1 MMSFSHLRKDFPT
14 LNQDNPPAY
23 LDNACVTLKPQQV
36 IDSISDYYTRYPGC
50 GGRSVHRYGT
60 QVSRLVRDSRKTAA
74 DFINAYSVNEM
85 IFTRNATNSLN
96 QIAKGL
102 KWQKGDV
109 ILTGDR
115 EHNSNLVPW
124 LQLKE
129 EFGIEHKVVKSNPD
143 NSFNMQNFEQACAD
157 AGNRLK
163 LVSMSHV
170 GNLDGVKIPIKEIA
184 KITHDSGALISV
196 DGAQSTPHMNVDVQ
210 DLGIDFLSFSIH
222 KMCGPSGMGGLWG
235 RSELLE
241 DMRTIQAGGQT
252 VTNTT
257 YDSLQWAK
265 PPAKFEGGLGNFAGL
280 IASGSAIDYLSK
292 LDMDAV
298 HSHKVKLNRIITD
311 GIKHLNVIEIIG
323 PENPEMRSGIC
334 SILMGELPAHD
345 IAILLDEAAGVMVRS
360 GQHCVH
366 SWFNA
371 RGHQNGSLRASAYLY
386 NTEDEAKLFV
396 DTFCEAVE
404 AFS

>member
-1 MMSFSHLRKDFPT
+1 MSFSHLRNDFPT
-14 LNQDNPPAY
+14 LCQDNPPAY

-36 IDSISDYYTRYPGC
+36 IDSISDYYSKYPGC

-60 QVSRLVRDSRKTAA
+60 QVSRLVQQSRNTVAK
-74 DFINAYSVNEM
+74 FINANNPNEM
-85 IFTRNATNSLN
+85 VFTRNATHSIN

-102 KWQKGDV
+102 SWERGDI

-124 LQLKE
+124 MQLKE
-129 EFGIEHKVVKSNPD
+129 EFGIDHRVVKSNPD
-143 NSFNMQNFEQACAD
+143 NSFNMQNFEDACSE
-157 AGNRLK
+157 AGDKLK

-184 KITHDSGALISV
+184 SITHDHNALISV
-196 DGAQSTPHMNVDVQ
+196 DGAQSTPHMKVDVQ
-210 DLGIDFLSFSIH
+210 DLDIDFLSFSIH

-241 DMRTIQAGGQT
+241 NLRTIQAGGQT
-252 VTNTT
+252 VTTTT
-257 YDSLQWAK
+257 YDSLEWAK
-265 PPAKFEGGLGNFAGL
+265 PPSKFEGGLGNFAGL
-280 IASGSAIDYLSK
+280 IASGSAIEYLSK

-298 HSHKVKLNRIITD
+298 HEHEVNLNRIMTKGINHLD
-311 GIKHLNVIEIIG
+311 GIEIIG
-323 PENPEMRSGIC
+323 PENPEMRGGIC
-334 SILMGELPAHD
+334 SILMNKLPAHD
-345 IAILLDEAAGVMVRS
+345 IAILLDDAAGVMVRS

-366 SWFNA
+366 SWFNE
-371 RGHQNGSLRASAYLY
+371 RGHKDGSLRASAYLY
-386 NTEDEAKLFV
+386 NTEEEAKLFV

>member
-1 MMSFSHLRKDFPT
+1 MSFSHLRKDFPT

-50 GGRSVHRYGT
+50 GGRSIHRYGT

-143 NSFNMQNFEQACAD
+143 NSFNMQNFEQACAY

-292 LDMDAV
+292 IDMDAV
-298 HSHKVKLNRIITD
+298 HSHEVKLNRIITD
-311 GIKHLNVIEIIG
+311 GIKHLNGIEIIG

>member
-1 MMSFSHLRKDFPT
+1 MSFSHLRSDFPT
-14 LNQDNPPAY
+14 LCQDNPPAY

-36 IDSISDYYTRYPGC
+36 IDSISDYYSKYPGC

-60 QVSRLVRDSRKTAA
+60 QVSRLVQQSRKTVA
-74 DFINAYSVNEM
+74 DFINANSPNEM
-85 IFTRNATNSLN
+85 IFTSNATHSLN

-102 KWQKGDV
+102 SWEKGDV
-109 ILTGDR
+109 IITGDR

-124 LQLKE
+124 IQLKQ
-129 EFGIEHKVVKSNPD
+129 EFGIEHRVVKSNPD
-143 NSFNMQNFEQACAD
+143 NSFNMENFEDACSD
-157 AGNRLK
+157 AGDKLK

-170 GNLDGVKIPIKEIA
+170 GNLDGVKIPIKEIT
-184 KITHDSGALISV
+184 KVTHEHNALISV
-196 DGAQSTPHMNVDVQ
+196 DGAQSTPHMKVDVQ
-210 DLGIDFLSFSIH
+210 ELDIDFLSFSIH

-235 RSELLE
+235 RTELLE
-241 DMRTIQAGGQT
+241 NMRTIQAGGQT
-252 VTNTT
+252 VTATT
-257 YDSLQWAK
+257 YDSLEWAK
-265 PPAKFEGGLGNFAGL
+265 PPSKFEGGLGNFAGL

-292 LDMDAV
+292 LDMNAV
-298 HSHKVKLNRIITD
+298 HEHEISLNRIMTN
-311 GIKHLNVIEIIG
+311 GIKHLNGIEIIG

-334 SILMGELPAHD
+334 SILMNQLPAHD

-366 SWFNA
+366 SWFND
-371 RGHQNGSLRASAYLY
+371 RGHKDGSLRASAYLY
-386 NTEDEAKLFV
+386 NTEDDAKLFV

>member
-1 MMSFSHLRKDFPT
+1 MSFSHLRNDFPT
-14 LNQDNPPAY
+14 LCQDNPPAY

-36 IDSISDYYTRYPGC
+36 IDSISDYYSKYPGC

-60 QVSRLVRDSRKTAA
+60 QVSRLVQQSRNTVAK
-74 DFINAYSVNEM
+74 FINANNPNEM
-85 IFTRNATNSLN
+85 VFTRNATHSIN

-102 KWQKGDV
+102 SWERGDI

-124 LQLKE
+124 MQLKE
-129 EFGIEHKVVKSNPD
+129 EFGIDHRVVKSNPD
-143 NSFNMQNFEQACAD
+143 NSFNMQNFEDACSE
-157 AGNRLK
+157 AGDKLK

-184 KITHDSGALISV
+184 SITHDHNALISV
-196 DGAQSTPHMNVDVQ
+196 DGAQSTPHMKVDVQ
-210 DLGIDFLSFSIH
+210 DLDIDFLSFSIH

-241 DMRTIQAGGQT
+241 NLRTIQAGGQT
-252 VTNTT
+252 VTTTT
-257 YDSLQWAK
+257 YDSLEWAK
-265 PPAKFEGGLGNFAGL
+265 PPGKFEGGLGNFAGL
-280 IASGSAIDYLSK
+280 IASGSAIEYLSK

-298 HSHKVKLNRIITD
+298 HEHEVNLNRIMTKGINHLD
-311 GIKHLNVIEIIG
+311 GIEIIG
-323 PENPEMRSGIC
+323 PENPEMRGGIC
-334 SILMGELPAHD
+334 SILMNKLPAHD
-345 IAILLDEAAGVMVRS
+345 IAILLDDAAGVMVRS

-366 SWFNA
+366 SWFNE
-371 RGHQNGSLRASAYLY
+371 RGHKDGSLRASAYLY
-386 NTEDEAKLFV
+386 NTEEDAKLFV

>member
-1 MMSFSHLRKDFPT
+1 MSFSHLRSDFPT
-14 LNQDNPPAY
+14 LCQDNPPAY

-36 IDSISDYYTRYPGC
+36 IDSISDYYSKYPGC

-60 QVSRLVRDSRKTAA
+60 QVSRLVQQSRKTVA
-74 DFINAYSVNEM
+74 DFINANSPNEM
-85 IFTRNATNSLN
+85 IFTSNATHSLN

-102 KWQKGDV
+102 SWEKGDV
-109 ILTGDR
+109 IITGDR

-124 LQLKE
+124 IQLKQ
-129 EFGIEHKVVKSNPD
+129 EFGIEHRVVKSNPD
-143 NSFNMQNFEQACAD
+143 NSFNMENFEDACSD
-157 AGNRLK
+157 AGDKLK

-170 GNLDGVKIPIKEIA
+170 GNLDGVKIPIKEIT
-184 KITHDSGALISV
+184 KVTHEHNALISV
-196 DGAQSTPHMNVDVQ
+196 DGAQSTPHMKVDVQ
-210 DLGIDFLSFSIH
+210 ELDIDFLSFSIH

-235 RSELLE
+235 RTELLE
-241 DMRTIQAGGQT
+241 NMRTIQAGGQT
-252 VTNTT
+252 VTSTT
-257 YDSLQWAK
+257 YDSLEWAK
-265 PPAKFEGGLGNFAGL
+265 PPSKFEGGLGNFAGL

-292 LDMDAV
+292 LDMNAV
-298 HSHKVKLNRIITD
+298 HEHEISLNRIMTN
-311 GIKHLNVIEIIG
+311 GIKHLNGVEIIG

-334 SILMGELPAHD
+334 SILMNQLPAHD

-366 SWFNA
+366 SWFND
-371 RGHQNGSLRASAYLY
+371 RGHKDGSLRASAYLY
-386 NTEDEAKLFV
+386 NTEDDAKLFV

>member
-1 MMSFSHLRKDFPT
+1 MSFSHLRSDFPT
-14 LNQDNPPAY
+14 LCQDKPPAY

-36 IDSISDYYTRYPGC
+36 IDSISDYYSKYPGC

-60 QVSRLVRDSRKTAA
+60 QVSRLVQQSRKTVA
-74 DFINAYSVNEM
+74 DFINANSPNEM
-85 IFTRNATNSLN
+85 IFTRNATHSLN

-102 KWQKGDV
+102 SWEKGDV
-109 ILTGDR
+109 IITGDR

-124 LQLKE
+124 IQLKQ
-129 EFGIEHKVVKSNPD
+129 EFGIEHRVVKSNPD
-143 NSFNMQNFEQACAD
+143 NSFNMENFEDACSD
-157 AGNRLK
+157 AGDKLK

-170 GNLDGVKIPIKEIA
+170 GNLDGVKIPIKEIT
-184 KITHDSGALISV
+184 KVTHEHNALISV
-196 DGAQSTPHMNVDVQ
+196 DGAQSTPHMKVDVQ
-210 DLGIDFLSFSIH
+210 ELDIDFLSFSIH

-235 RSELLE
+235 RTELLE
-241 DMRTIQAGGQT
+241 NMRTIQAGGQT
-252 VTNTT
+252 VTSTT
-257 YDSLQWAK
+257 YDSLEWAK
-265 PPAKFEGGLGNFAGL
+265 PPSKFEGGLGNFAGL

-292 LDMDAV
+292 LDMNAV
-298 HSHKVKLNRIITD
+298 HEHEISLNRIMTN
-311 GIKHLNVIEIIG
+311 GIKHLNGIEIIG

-334 SILMGELPAHD
+334 SILMNQLPAHD

-366 SWFNA
+366 SWFND
-371 RGHQNGSLRASAYLY
+371 RGHKDGSLRASAYLY
-386 NTEDEAKLFV
+386 NTEDDAKLFV

>member
-1 MMSFSHLRKDFPT
+1 MSFSHLRSDFPT
-14 LNQDNPPAY
+14 LCQDNPPAY

-36 IDSISDYYTRYPGC
+36 IDSISDYYSKYPGC

-60 QVSRLVRDSRKTAA
+60 QVSRLVQQSRKTVA
-74 DFINAYSVNEM
+74 DFINANSPNEM
-85 IFTRNATNSLN
+85 IFTSNATHSLN

-102 KWQKGDV
+102 SWEKGDV
-109 ILTGDR
+109 IITGDR

-124 LQLKE
+124 IQLKQ
-129 EFGIEHKVVKSNPD
+129 EFGIEHRVVKSNPD
-143 NSFNMQNFEQACAD
+143 NSFNMENFEDACSD
-157 AGNRLK
+157 AGDKLK

-170 GNLDGVKIPIKEIA
+170 GNLDGVKIPIKEIT
-184 KITHDSGALISV
+184 KVTHEHNALISV
-196 DGAQSTPHMNVDVQ
+196 DGAQSTPHMKVDVQ
-210 DLGIDFLSFSIH
+210 ELDIDFLSFSIH

-235 RSELLE
+235 RTELLE
-241 DMRTIQAGGQT
+241 NMRTIQAGGQT
-252 VTNTT
+252 VTATT
-257 YDSLQWAK
+257 YDSLEWAK
-265 PPAKFEGGLGNFAGL
+265 PPSKFEGGLGNFAGL

-292 LDMDAV
+292 LDMNAV
-298 HSHKVKLNRIITD
+298 HEHEISLNKIMTN
-311 GIKHLNVIEIIG
+311 GIKHLNGIEIIG

-334 SILMGELPAHD
+334 SILMNQLPAHD

-366 SWFNA
+366 SWFND
-371 RGHQNGSLRASAYLY
+371 RGHKDGSLRASAYLY
-386 NTEDEAKLFV
+386 NTEDDAKLFV

>member
-1 MMSFSHLRKDFPT
+1 MSFSHLRSDFPT
-14 LNQDNPPAY
+14 LCQDNPPAY

-36 IDSISDYYTRYPGC
+36 IDSISDYYSKYPGC

-60 QVSRLVRDSRKTAA
+60 QVSRLVQQSRKTVA
-74 DFINAYSVNEM
+74 DFINANSPNEM
-85 IFTRNATNSLN
+85 IFTRNATHSLN

-102 KWQKGDV
+102 SWEKGDV
-109 ILTGDR
+109 IITGDR

-124 LQLKE
+124 IQLKQ
-129 EFGIEHKVVKSNPD
+129 EFGIEHRVVKSNPD
-143 NSFNMQNFEQACAD
+143 NSFNMENFEDACSD
-157 AGNRLK
+157 AGDKLK

-170 GNLDGVKIPIKEIA
+170 GNLDGVKIPIKEIT
-184 KITHDSGALISV
+184 KVTHEHNALISV
-196 DGAQSTPHMNVDVQ
+196 DGAQSTPHMKVDVQ
-210 DLGIDFLSFSIH
+210 ELDIDFLSFSIH

-235 RSELLE
+235 RTELLE
-241 DMRTIQAGGQT
+241 NMRTIQAGGQT
-252 VTNTT
+252 VTSTT
-257 YDSLQWAK
+257 YDSLEWAK
-265 PPAKFEGGLGNFAGL
+265 PPSKFEGGLGNFAGL

-292 LDMDAV
+292 LDMNAV
-298 HSHKVKLNRIITD
+298 NEHEISLNRIMTN
-311 GIKHLNVIEIIG
+311 GIKHLNGIEIIG

-334 SILMGELPAHD
+334 SILMNQLPAHD

-366 SWFNA
+366 SWFND
-371 RGHQNGSLRASAYLY
+371 RGHKDGSLRASAYLY
-386 NTEDEAKLFV
+386 NTEDDAKLFV

>member
-1 MMSFSHLRKDFPT
+1 MSFSHLRNDFPT
-14 LNQDNPPAY
+14 LCQDNPPAY

-36 IDSISDYYTRYPGC
+36 IDSISDYYSKYPGC

-60 QVSRLVRDSRKTAA
+60 QVSRLVQQSRNTVAK
-74 DFINAYSVNEM
+74 FINANNPNEM
-85 IFTRNATNSLN
+85 VFTRNATHSIN

-102 KWQKGDV
+102 SWERGDI

-124 LQLKE
+124 MQLKE
-129 EFGIEHKVVKSNPD
+129 EFGIDHRVVKSNRD
-143 NSFNMQNFEQACAD
+143 NSFNMQNFEDACSE
-157 AGNRLK
+157 AGDKLK

-184 KITHDSGALISV
+184 SITHDHNALISV
-196 DGAQSTPHMNVDVQ
+196 DGAQSTPHMKVDVQ
-210 DLGIDFLSFSIH
+210 DLDIDFLSFSIH

-241 DMRTIQAGGQT
+241 NLRTIQAGGQT
-252 VTNTT
+252 VTTTT
-257 YDSLQWAK
+257 YDSLEWAK
-265 PPAKFEGGLGNFAGL
+265 PPGKFEGGLGNFAGL
-280 IASGSAIDYLSK
+280 IASGSAIEYLSK

-298 HSHKVKLNRIITD
+298 HEHEVNLNRIMTKGINHLD
-311 GIKHLNVIEIIG
+311 GIEIIG
-323 PENPEMRSGIC
+323 PENPEMRGGIC
-334 SILMGELPAHD
+334 SILMNKLPAHD
-345 IAILLDEAAGVMVRS
+345 IAILLDDAAGVMVRS

-366 SWFNA
+366 SWFNE
-371 RGHQNGSLRASAYLY
+371 RGHKDGSLRASAYLY
-386 NTEDEAKLFV
+386 NTEEDAKLFV